1 MLIDLQVKGGNI
13 ADGEEYKRVFLPVRK
28 KVPSGFLGALL
39 AGFLRK
45 VTE

>member
-1 MLIDLQVKGGNI
+1 MAVSGSTFAAPGGN
-13 ADGEEYKRVFLPVRK
+13 
-28 KVPSGFLGALL
+28 VPSGFLGALL

>member
-1 MLIDLQVKGGNI
+1 MAVSGATFGN
-13 ADGEEYKRVFLPVRK
+13 
-28 KVPSGFLGALL
+28 VPSGFLGALP

>member
-1 MLIDLQVKGGNI
+1 MAVSGATFAASGGN
-13 ADGEEYKRVFLPVRK
+13 D
-28 KVPSGFLGALL
+28 PSGFLGALP

>member
-1 MLIDLQVKGGNI
+1 MTVSGATFAATGVN
-13 ADGEEYKRVFLPVRK
+13 F
-28 KVPSGFLGALL
+28 PSGFLGALL

>member
-1 MLIDLQVKGGNI
+1 MAVSGAAFAATGGN
-13 ADGEEYKRVFLPVRK
+13 
-28 KVPSGFLGALL
+28 VPSGFLGALL

>member
-1 MLIDLQVKGGNI
+1 MTVSGANFAAPGGN
-13 ADGEEYKRVFLPVRK
+13 VL
-28 KVPSGFLGALL
+28 SGFLGALL

>member
-1 MLIDLQVKGGNI
+1 MAVSGATFAALGGN
-13 ADGEEYKRVFLPVRK
+13 
-28 KVPSGFLGALL
+28 VPSVFLGALL